1 MLRNTKRNSARPALK
16 LFPRLAIARAV
27 PPPLKLEPPLVAGG
41 DKTMRTRSKREAEA
55 MRVRARLL
63 QMIVDNERARRHDW
77 RPNAS

>member
-1 MLRNTKRNSARPALK
+1 
-16 LFPRLAIARAV
+16 
-27 PPPLKLEPPLVAGG
+27 
-41 DKTMRTRSKREAEA
+41 MRTRSKREAEA